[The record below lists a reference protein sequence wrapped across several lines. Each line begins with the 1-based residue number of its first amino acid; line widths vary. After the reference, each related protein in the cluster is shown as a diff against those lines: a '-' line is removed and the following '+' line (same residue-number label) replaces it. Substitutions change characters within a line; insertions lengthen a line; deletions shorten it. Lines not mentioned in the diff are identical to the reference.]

1 MTRLIYLANVR
12 LPTEKA
18 HGLQIVQ
25 NCEAFAECGIQTEL
39 WVANR
44 FNTEALREV
53 VDLYQHYGVQ
63 PNFEIHRL
71 PTLDLLPLVP
81 NRSDGW
87 AKIIFALQMLTFACV
102 AFFRAWVT
110 SADIFYSRDL
120 RLLALLSLIK
130 PRRSLAYEAHQLAH
144 SAISRALQRWV
155 LERVGTL
162 ITTTA
167 PLRADMLALLPPQS
181 AAHAH
186 LTRHSLVAHDGFREA
201 RFSNLP
207 SQADARAQ
215 VGWEASAFVVGYV
228 GRLHTMQM
236 GKGVDT
242 LLEALLQIEG
252 VTLALVGGPDEMA
265 EELKAYWVE
274 HGLPVERFLYAGQ
287 VAPSLVPMYLC
298 AFDVCVM
305 PLPFTPHFAYH
316 ASPLKLFEYMASQ
329 RAVIATDLP
338 SWADVVRDNENA
350 LLVPPSDPVAMAQA
364 VRRLQD
370 ASLRVRLAQ
379 TARQDALAHYTWR
392 ARAERILQ
400 AILSHTEE

>member
-25 NCEAFAECGIQTEL
+25 NCEAFAECGIHTEL

-44 FNTEALREV
+44 FNTEAMREV
-53 VDLYQHYGVQ
+53 VDLYHHYGVR

-87 AKIIFALQMLTFACV
+87 AKIIFALQMVTFAWV

-130 PRRSLAYEAHQLAH
+130 PRRSLAYEAHQIAH

-155 LERVGTL
+155 LGRVGTL

-167 PLRADMLALLPPQS
+167 LLRADVLDLLPRQS
-181 AAHAH
+181 PAYQHH
-186 LTRHSLVAHDGFREA
+186 TEHSLVAHDGFSEA
-201 RFSNLP
+201 RFSDLP

-215 VGWEASAFVVGYV
+215 AGWDATAFIVGYV

-242 LLEALLQIEG
+242 LLEALLQVEG
-252 VTLALVGGPDEMA
+252 VTLALVGGPDDMA
-265 EELKAYWVE
+265 EELKAYWLE
-274 HGLPVERFLYAGQ
+274 HGLPAERFLYAGQ
-287 VAPSLVPMYLC
+287 VAPSVVPAYLR

-316 ASPLKLFEYMASQ
+316 ASPLKLFEYMASE
-329 RAVIATDLP
+329 RVVIATDLP
-338 SWADVVRDNENA
+338 GWADVVRDNENA

-364 VRRLQD
+364 VHRLQD
-370 ASLRVRLAQ
+370 VSLRVRLAQ
-379 TARQDALAHYTWR
+379 TARRDALAHYTWR
-392 ARAERILQ
+392 ARAERILH
-400 AILSHTEE
+400 AIQSQMEE